1 MFMVKNL
8 ENIKKYKEKFENT
21 HNQARKQFK
30 KLLSRFDNFP
40 LAFLLCIHIYTHKE
54 VFVLIKLES

>member
-30 KLLSRFDNFP
+30 K
-40 LAFLLCIHIYTHKE
+40 T
-54 VFVLIKLES
+54 LIKI